1 MNAIALVQPRRPGSR
16 IGAHLALVAQG
27 ITLQQALDR
36 FQRGYSPVLKMVV
49 PRIANDTQS
58 SFLKLR

>member
-1 MNAIALVQPRRPGSR
+1 LNAIALVQPRRPGSR
-16 IGAHLALVAQG
+16 IGSHLALAADG

-36 FQRGYSPVLKMVV
+36 FQRGYAPVLTVAT
-49 PRIANDTQS
+49 PRVANDTQS